1 MENKAELGTA
11 VESRT
16 KHGRKRWRTTGQ
28 SEGRRWRRTGRLGA
42 LSLRGEGHHT
52 RVVNINLGE
61 FMMPLEVTNETPKRK
76 NFPPGVEKT
85 CLSVSV

>member
-1 MENKAELGTA
+1 MADDRTERGTA
-11 VESRT
+11 VE
-16 KHGRKRWRTTGQ
+16 
-28 SEGRRWRRTGRLGA
+28 EDGA
-42 LSLRGEGHHT
+42 ARGAIPEGEGHHT